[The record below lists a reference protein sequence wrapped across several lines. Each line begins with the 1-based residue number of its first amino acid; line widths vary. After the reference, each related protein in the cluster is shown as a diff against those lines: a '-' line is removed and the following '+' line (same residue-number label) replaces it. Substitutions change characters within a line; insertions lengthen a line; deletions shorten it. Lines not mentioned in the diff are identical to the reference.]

1 MLYVS
6 IIGYQILKNK
16 SFNPVKSY
24 LPSFDIQKP
33 SGKSYF
39 PMITSFSFITLGWIG
54 YDWYMDRRSNY
65 FTPKDEKT
73 PFPKEMFVFS
83 LKEWTNEKAQPVIK
97 PIMNSKPVKWWN
109 DRKLRQLERKK
120 AKRKNVFE

>member
-1 MLYVS
+1 
-6 IIGYQILKNK
+6 
-16 SFNPVKSY
+16 
-24 LPSFDIQKP
+24 
-33 SGKSYF
+33 
-39 PMITSFSFITLGWIG
+39 
-54 YDWYMDRRSNY
+54 
-65 FTPKDEKT
+65 
-73 PFPKEMFVFS
+73 MFVFS

>member
-1 MLYVS
+1 MSKEDV
-6 IIGYQILKNK
+6 
-16 SFNPVKSY
+16 
-24 LPSFDIQKP
+24 
-33 SGKSYF
+33 
-39 PMITSFSFITLGWIG
+39 T
-54 YDWYMDRRSNY
+54 
-65 FTPKDEKT
+65 
-73 PFPKEMFVFS
+73 KEMFVFS